1 MSVITVEHRMPTPSA
16 APGNAAPQPM
26 PGGIAA
32 SAILHLG
39 IFALILLGLPSLF
52 RQPPPEEMPIA
63 VELVTIAPDTRAT
76 QPNPYKPRPEAKPEP
91 PVAPPAP
98 KPEPKPPAAAAPP
111 SAAAPP
117 PIPAPPQPKPE
128 VKAPPAPPPKP
139 VEAQA
144 QAPPP
149 PPPQVKPRP
158 EPQRVTHHVPSAE
171 PKKSDPAAFEKLLQN
186 LEAKKPEA
194 VAARKPETPETKK
207 PEPAAFDSLLKNLT
221 REQVAQ
227 AEDAPPQPHRLSAAA
242 LPSSQPKAPLGSQ
255 LTASEIDLVRQQLI
269 PCFNPPFGAKEKPD
283 LAAEIRVVMNRDGTV
298 QQARVVDEGQY
309 ARDQIYRAIADAG
322 IRALRN
328 SNCSPLRLPPDRY
341 DVWQTIVF
349 PFSIRDMQ

>member
-1 MSVITVEHRMPTPSA
+1 MSVITVEHRIPTPAA

-91 PVAPPAP
+91 PVAAPAP
-98 KPEPKPPAAAAPP
+98 KPEPKPEPPAAAEPP

-117 PIPAPPQPKPE
+117 PLPAPPQPKPE
-128 VKAPPAPPPKP
+128 VKAPPAPPPPPPKP
-139 VEAQA
+139 VEA

-149 PPPQVKPRP
+149 PPPRPAEPKPQQAAQHMPRP
-158 EPQRVTHHVPSAE
+158 EA
-171 PKKSDPAAFEKLLQN
+171 KKADPVAFDKLLKN
-186 LEAKKPEA
+186 LEE
-194 VAARKPETPETKK
+194 KK

-227 AEDAPPQPHRLSAAA
+227 AEDVPPQRHRLSAAA

-298 QQARVVDEGQY
+298 QQARVVDQAQY
-309 ARDQIYRAIADAG
+309 ASDQIYRAIADAG

-328 SNCSPLRLPPDRY
+328 PNCSPLRLPPDRY
-341 DVWQTIVF
+341 DMWQTIVF